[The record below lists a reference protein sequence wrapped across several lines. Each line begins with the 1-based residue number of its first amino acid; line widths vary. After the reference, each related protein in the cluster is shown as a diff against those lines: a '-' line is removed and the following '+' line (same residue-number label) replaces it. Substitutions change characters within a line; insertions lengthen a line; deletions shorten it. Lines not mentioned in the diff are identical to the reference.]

1 MSLASSRHI
10 PRGYIPFPHAT
21 SAPCR
26 CDEPGDPRNQHYLPR
41 PRYHLQPFHET
52 ERRELDST
60 CRWLK
65 RILEDAPDFYENW
78 KWPKEVAP
86 GEQERRKNISG
97 EQERRKIIPDEEV
110 GQKAP
115 CKEGNPNVAKGKQRL
130 ARRKRLS
137 PQEARTTAK

>member
-1 MSLASSRHI
+1 MTCLLR
-10 PRGYIPFPHAT
+10 PLDTFLEAT
-21 SAPCR
+21 SPSLM
-26 CDEPGDPRNQHYLPR
+26 PRLP
-41 PRYHLQPFHET
+41 PADATNLGILVISTISLVLDIIFSPFTKRKE
-52 ERRELDST
+52 RELDST

-65 RILEDAPDFYENW
+65 RILEDAPDFYEENW
-78 KWPKEVAP
+78 KWPKEGAP
-86 GEQERRKNISG
+86 G